1 MVQPVTKTKK
11 HLSNLQ
17 RLFIDLFYKQV
28 HLTKKKQH
36 HKFSFVDVVILYQF
50 HTIKDNCL

>member
-28 HLTKKKQH
+28 HSTKKNTT
-36 HKFSFVDVVILYQF
+36 S
-50 HTIKDNCL
+50 